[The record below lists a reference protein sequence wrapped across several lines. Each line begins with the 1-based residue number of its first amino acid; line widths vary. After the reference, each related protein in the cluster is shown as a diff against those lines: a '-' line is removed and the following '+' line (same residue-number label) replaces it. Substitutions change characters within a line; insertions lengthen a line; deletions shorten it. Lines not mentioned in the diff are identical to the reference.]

1 MKTRCALFAAT
12 LALAVSAALPV
23 HAQSDT
29 TTTILQGLQNWNSG
43 ATGGT
48 AKTPSSLDQLK
59 TTALAKA
66 SIAAIDTDRNGTVSK
81 EELAAMT
88 NKMFV
93 IADADGDGQ
102 LTETELSTFA
112 ANMNKIL
119 SYLR

>member
-1 MKTRCALFAAT
+1 MKTVSAVSALLALALFAAP
-12 LALAVSAALPV
+12 AL
-23 HAQSDT
+23 AQSDAT
-29 TTTILQGLQNWNSG
+29 STLLQGLQNWNSG
-43 ATGGT
+43 TTSGT
-48 AKTPSSLDQLK
+48 TPKTTVNSLDSLK
-59 TTALAKA
+59 SAALAKA
-66 SIAAIDTDRNGTVSK
+66 SIAAIDGDRNGTVSK

-93 IADADGDGQ
+93 VADADGDGQ